1 MDLKNG
7 TGSLACRI
15 CSASYQMPIHHL
27 HEPIDVFSEWL
38 DDCEAAERGEVA
50 AASAGAA
57 AAGSGGGNMSRV
69 VHDTSQDYD
78 DDDEDDD
85 LPPPSGL
92 TKKAAGAGGE
102 GKTGGEG
109 KKLQRIAD
117 GDYEGG
123 NVSSSREMAR
133 ESTYFILQYE
143 TIINILS
150 SALLL
155 AIPNRT
161 HGLEVESKPYGTRL
175 SFTSTTTT
183 KLT

>member
-1 MDLKNG
+1 MAKKGKKAPVQTKKKVTLAKRFKCPFCANEDVVEAKMDLKNG

-57 AAGSGGGNMSRV
+57 AGGSGGGNMSRV

-102 GKTGGEG
+102 GKTGGTLG
-109 KKLQRIAD
+109 LD
-117 GDYEGG
+117 DSDDD
-123 NVSSSREMAR
+123 SS
-133 ESTYFILQYE
+133 
-143 TIINILS
+143 
-150 SALLL
+150 
-155 AIPNRT
+155 
-161 HGLEVESKPYGTRL
+161 
-175 SFTSTTTT
+175 
-183 KLT
+183 